1 MRNELERKGAEDSG
15 AASGTDDHQATPQH
29 VKDAIKLANSGT
41 DDRRIPSNL
50 DYDANDFDMGCS
62 DMILWRS
69 SKYFDKILKMHVRLK
84 QIGRFRNI
92 D

>member
-62 DMILWRS
+62 DMILWRLFS
-69 SKYFDKILKMHVRLK
+69 SDGSVR
-84 QIGRFRNI
+84 GEMSRAGSMRSRG
-92 D
+92 